1 MSKMAALILKTNIFE
16 PMHIARADGSWVWDV
31 EGRKYLDFVS
41 GTWACNLGHKHP
53 NMIQAMKKQMDEIIH
68 RCMRF
73 HSPITLK
80 AAECVL
86 NFLPNKYDKITFLNS
101 GSEAMEFAISF
112 ARNVTGKLKVLSLKD
127 SYFGAYG
134 LAKESSYTSL
144 KASKLKIPYP
154 ECNTD
159 DCDCLEE
166 FDSLIDHVL
175 ENYSDELACF
185 VLESIMVSGGIHKP
199 CSKFVTK
206 LCSSLQSVGVL
217 VIANEVTTGF
227 GRSGYRF
234 GHEHHNINPDIV
246 TMGKAMGNGYPVSA
260 IATRSVLELKLN
272 ESNYYWA
279 QSHQLD
285 PLGAAVAKSV
295 VETFIE
301 DKIVEKSQGK
311 IESINSFLKSLVY
324 PFIKEFRSHGMIFGV
339 QIQPHNGKT
348 SSELILEI
356 KDKLLEEGVL
366 IGISLG
372 KEILRFLPS
381 LTITNEELEFFK
393 EKFVKV
399 LNQV

>member
-1 MSKMAALILKTNIFE
+1 MAALILKTNNFE
-16 PMHIARADGSWVWDV
+16 PMNIARAEGSWVWDI
-31 EGRKYLDFVS
+31 EGKKYLDFVS
-41 GTWACNLGHKHP
+41 GTWACNLGHRHP
-53 NMIQAMKKQMDEIIH
+53 KMIQAMRKQMDEIIH

-73 HSPITLK
+73 HTPITLE
-80 AAECVL
+80 AAEQVL

-112 ARNVTGKLKVLSLKD
+112 ARNVTGKTKVLSLKD

-134 LAKESSYTSL
+134 MAKESSYTSL

-154 ECNTD
+154 ECNSD
-159 DCDCLEE
+159 NCDCLED

-175 ENYSDELACF
+175 ENYSNELACF
-185 VLESIMVSGGIHKP
+185 VLESIMVSGGVRKP
-199 CSKFVTK
+199 CSKFIAK
-206 LCSSLQSVGVL
+206 LCSSLQDVGVL
-217 VIANEVTTGF
+217 VVANEVTTGF
-227 GRSGYRF
+227 GRSGFRF

-260 IATRSVLELKLN
+260 IATRSKLESKLT
-272 ESNYYWA
+272 EANYYWA

-295 VETFIE
+295 VEIFI
-301 DKIVEKSQGK
+301 DNKIVEKSQEK
-311 IESINSFLKSLVY
+311 IQLINTFLKSLSY
-324 PFIKEFRSHGMIFGV
+324 PFIKEIRSHGMIFGV
-339 QIQPHNGKT
+339 QIKPYEGK
-348 SSELILEI
+348 SSTELILKI

-381 LTITNEELEFFK
+381 LTITNDDLAFFK
-393 EKFVKV
+393 EKFVQV
-399 LNQV
+399 LNQI